1 MAGIVRNLIVLGLI
15 GFGIFLIARGWSSQP
30 RASEI
35 STSSQSQPEPAAT
48 SEPTS
53 TVSAVPILM
62 YHYIRDYN
70 DPRDKIGIN
79 LSVAPQTF
87 ARQLDHL
94 TKQGYTTATLD
105 DFTQHRLKEKSVIL
119 TFDDGYA
126 SHYTDAFP
134 ALKARGMTATFYI
147 VTNAVGTNGS
157 LTWDQIREMQGAG
170 MQIESHGPSH
180 RDLTTLSKEE
190 QLNELVESKK
200 TIEGKLGKT
209 VQHFC
214 YPSGRYTEDTLALV
228 KSAGYET
235 ATTTKSG
242 VASYTHSPYELP
254 RLRIE
259 NITDFSAILP

>member
-1 MAGIVRNLIVLGLI
+1 MTRIIRNLIVFGLI
-15 GFGIFLIARGWSSQP
+15 GLGILLIAKGWSSQP

-35 STSSQSQPEPAAT
+35 STSSQPMPEPSAT
-48 SEPTS
+48 NEPTS

-79 LSVAPQTF
+79 LSVSPQTF
-87 ARQLDHL
+87 ERQLDYL
-94 TKQGYTTATLD
+94 VEKGYTTATLD
-105 DFTQHRLKEKSVIL
+105 EFTQHRLKEKSVIL

-126 SHYTDAFP
+126 SHYTAAFP
-134 ALKARGMTATFYI
+134 ALRARGMTATFYI
-147 VTNAVGTNGS
+147 VTNTVGTNGS

-200 TIEGKLGKT
+200 TIEAKLGKT

-214 YPSGRYTEDTLALV
+214 YPSGRYSEGTLALV

-242 VASYTHSPYELP
+242 IASYTHSPYELP

-259 NITDFSAILP
+259 NTTDFSANLP

>member
-1 MAGIVRNLIVLGLI
+1 MTRIVRNLIVLGLI
-15 GFGIFLIARGWSSQP
+15 GLGIVLIAQGWSSKP
-30 RASEI
+30 RAAEI
-35 STSSQSQPEPAAT
+35 SPSSASKNEPSAT
-48 SEPTS
+48 AEPTS
-53 TVSAVPILM
+53 TVNAVPILM

-70 DPRDKIGIN
+70 DPRDRIGIN

-87 ARQLDHL
+87 EHQLDYL
-94 TKQGYTTATLD
+94 AKQGYTTATLD

-119 TFDDGYA
+119 TFDDGYV
-126 SHYTDAFP
+126 SHYTAAFP

-157 LTWDQIREMQGAG
+157 LSWDQIREMQGAG
-170 MQIESHGPSH
+170 MQIASHGPSH

-200 TIEGKLGKT
+200 TIEEKLGKT

-214 YPSGRYTEDTLALV
+214 YPSGRYSEGTLALV

-242 VASYTHSPYELP
+242 IASYTHSPYELP

-259 NITDFSAILP
+259 NTTDFSTILP